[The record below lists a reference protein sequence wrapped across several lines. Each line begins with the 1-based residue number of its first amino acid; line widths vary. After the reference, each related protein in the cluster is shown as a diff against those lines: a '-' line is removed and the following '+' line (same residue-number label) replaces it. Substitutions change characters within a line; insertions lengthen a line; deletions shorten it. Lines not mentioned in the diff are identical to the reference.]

1 VMFCCYYVNGLFD
14 EMLLNL
20 LNFGFV
26 LCIQELMFF
35 LKKMLYRFRNRT
47 STSKMRPVFC
57 GNLDYDVRISEIER
71 LFGKYGRVERVDLK
85 TG

>member
-1 VMFCCYYVNGLFD
+1 
-14 EMLLNL
+14 
-20 LNFGFV
+20 
-26 LCIQELMFF
+26 
-35 LKKMLYRFRNRT
+35 
-47 STSKMRPVFC
+47 MRPVFC